1 MKHLLLHY
9 YLTNRCNSKCVFCDI
24 WKETPKLD
32 AKEDDVI
39 RNLYSARKAGCSF
52 VDFTGGEPLLHRS
65 LPLFLSEAKKIGFIT
80 SVTTNCI
87 LFKKRISELDNLI
100 DLLHFSIDSDQS
112 EHHNNLRGVNCYDDV
127 IESIEISK
135 KYRLFPDLLF
145 TYNDKNINDINGIYD
160 IARKN
165 KLILILDPVF
175 DPWKSDSIS
184 MATHNAA
191 ADFSRKSGVYLN
203 RAHISLR
210 VSGGNHIRKPYC
222 KAVSSTI
229 VILPDNSIAL
239 PCFHHRSNTIPI
251 NNDFNTIFNSEE
263 YCKSRNNQ
271 GKYSFCEGC
280 HINCYFDPSY
290 MYMKNKL
297 TLFSV
302 LAKTRYAWTK
312 YFIYRRSI
320 RGLYAFK

>member
-145 TYNDKNINDINGIYD
+145 TYNDKNINEYAVASFGITKAEVKNGREIKIYVTGLGFLMSRVNVIPNNEFVK
-160 IARKN
+160 IAK
-165 KLILILDPVF
+165 KE
-175 DPWKSDSIS
+175 
-184 MATHNAA
+184 
-191 ADFSRKSGVYLN
+191 
-203 RAHISLR
+203 
-210 VSGGNHIRKPYC
+210 
-222 KAVSSTI
+222 KAK
-229 VILPDNSIAL
+229 DEKA
-239 PCFHHRSNTIPI
+239 
-251 NNDFNTIFNSEE
+251 E
-263 YCKSRNNQ
+263 
-271 GKYSFCEGC
+271 
-280 HINCYFDPSY
+280 
-290 MYMKNKL
+290 
-297 TLFSV
+297 
-302 LAKTRYAWTK
+302 
-312 YFIYRRSI
+312 
-320 RGLYAFK
+320 